1 MKKAALSIVLITLF
15 SFFAEQVFPWWS
27 VVICAA
33 VVSALIPTT
42 GKKAFLS
49 GAAGVGL
56 LWLLCAL
63 IYSIQTD
70 FLLTERVAR
79 LFGINSAALM
89 ILLTMLIGA
98 LAGGMGGLLG
108 NYLRRYVK
116 YKTPYRSRH
125 MKI

>member
-1 MKKAALSIVLITLF
+1 MKIAFIIVLIALF
-15 SFFAEQVFPWWS
+15 SFMAEQVFPWWS
-27 VVICAA
+27 AVVCAA

-42 GKKAFLS
+42 AKKAFLS

-63 IYSIQTD
+63 IYSIQTN

-79 LFGINSAALM
+79 LFGINSAAFI
-89 ILLTMLIGA
+89 ILLSVLIGA
-98 LAGGMGGLLG
+98 VAGGMGSLLG
-108 NYLRRYVK
+108 NQLRRNVK
-116 YKTPYRSRH
+116 YKAPYRSRH